1 MESSHK
7 RFVKKVFLGIGLFFL
22 LFVVCNDLI
31 LPWYVQHGSTT
42 EVPDVV
48 GMSLENATRA
58 LDSVGLEGRQGDVR
72 PDREHPAGTV
82 VIQNPLAGHEVK
94 EGRRVYLT
102 VSGGEESVNVPSIRG
117 RTLRDATFL
126 LERTGLRLGEVS
138 HSASDDYPVN
148 TIIEQGRVPGAKVRK
163 DTRIDVIVSLGPVS
177 QSIAVP
183 PLAGKS
189 LSEAK
194 KTLELAGI
202 ALGNVTYIPS
212 ADLLPNTVIEQY
224 PQAGELVEAGQAVDL
239 VVVQGA
245 AKDKDPSEY

>member
-7 RFVKKVFLGIGLFFL
+7 RFIKKIFLGIALFFL

-31 LPWYVQHGSTT
+31 LPWYVEHGSTI

-48 GMSLENATRA
+48 GMSLDDATRA
-58 LDSVGLEGRQGDVR
+58 LDSLGLEGRKGDVR
-72 PDREHPAGTV
+72 TDREHPEGTV
-82 VIQNPLAGHEVK
+82 VVQNPLAGHAVK
-94 EGRRVYLT
+94 KGRRVYLT

-138 HSASDDYPVN
+138 HEPSEDYPVN
-148 TIIEQGRVPGAKVRK
+148 TIIEQGHVPGGKVRK
-163 DTRIDVIVSLGPVS
+163 DTRINVTVSLGAVS
-177 QSIAVP
+177 TSVAVP
-183 PLAGKS
+183 ALAGKS

-194 KTLELAGI
+194 RILEQAGI

-224 PQAGELVEAGQAVDL
+224 PQAGELVEAKQAVDL

-245 AKDKDPSEY
+245 AKDKEPSEY

>member
-7 RFVKKVFLGIGLFFL
+7 SFIKKIFLGIALFFL

-31 LPWYVQHGSTT
+31 LPWYVEHGSTI

-48 GMSLENATRA
+48 GMDLEDATRA
-58 LDSVGLEGRQGDVR
+58 LDSLGLEGRQGDVR
-72 PDREHPAGTV
+72 PDREHPEGTV

-94 EGRRVYLT
+94 KGRRVYLT
-102 VSGGEESVNVPSIRG
+102 VSGGEESVNVPSVRG

-138 HSASDDYPVN
+138 HASSEEYPVN
-148 TIIEQGRVPGAKVRK
+148 TIIEQGHVPGGKVRK
-163 DTRIDVIVSLGPVS
+163 DTRINVTVSLGAVS
-177 QSIAVP
+177 TSVAVP
-183 PLAGKS
+183 ALAGKS

-194 KTLELAGI
+194 KILEQAGI
-202 ALGNVTYIPS
+202 TLGNVTYIPS

-224 PQAGELVEAGQAVDL
+224 PQAGELVEAKQAIDL

-245 AKDKDPSEY
+245 AKDKEPSEY